1 MYFHITVL
9 VVASAFPLVRILDR
23 VGEDTQKDAGD
34 RRVLQERYVR
44 SAHSD
49 DKGDPT
55 SRAVAERQRDTL
67 QNSKADHVF
76 MGHSVRPSRSNRRK
90 AHKSRIRSRLRKDG
104 RGNMRSFQQQ
114 YLRSTRSNSRPDH
127 LSMSRNGIEQLTM
140 RTLDGFI
147 LEHTSYKSYK
157 SQHFLENRILRH
169 RLRHQSYSEAEA
181 TNKAP
186 VMYDGL
192 EEVIRVQ
199 RGPVNYSNKFV
210 ENDEDDEN
218 GASDLDIDLGRSKGN
233 GCHRV
238 EGYEHNWVTTV
249 NTCATSWF
257 ADDIRALCISQFYSQ
272 MTLNRFDIDMLPVQ
286 TANGTVY
293 KNRYCAI
300 CNYDFKHKHW
310 KMEIQCD
317 QPTNVVFLSGA
328 RSINILE
335 KFHNSSLCSVRVTPP
350 YNDYRI
356 ESCKPRSKRNG
367 RETRGAFPPAG
378 NDAYPIS
385 FSVLMNFGFDGKTHI
400 MFSSTE
406 VNKVQATTKQCEE
419 GQILDPGT
427 NLCRRVTCSLGF
439 ILKDETC
446 VRTNMTD
453 TYSDSDINNIANITS
468 LTNLN
473 SIAVISLEVNV
484 TYDDLGLALYALEF
498 KPLMVKKIAKL
509 LNISSD
515 RIQNFTIEFVNQ
527 SESSGHHI
535 RVQTMTQEEFQS
547 QDSKSGSD
555 GDILQVVT
563 QYKDSES
570 DPDMDTFD
578 ENDDP
583 QSDQYE
589 GIRPENNYDHLQSNI
604 TVDDFGTKNVN
615 ESDFINKTATERP
628 PGKNITNDI
637 HEKVPETTNQWELT
651 NAKPNRVTDI
661 PESTLT
667 HDKSTAASRRLSA
680 NFMHPKKHNKTADHK
695 ILNPQVLRM
704 AFILLPT
711 RKESTESISE
721 VIKKMNSMLN
731 QNTFKID
738 MNGTTFHI
746 VNVNDKVAAEE
757 KTFCKFGTKDIF
769 YDNEFQVWKVNGTDE
784 NSTTTKV
791 YIPSTHT
798 IYNPGEYDMT
808 VLVQGSLGTETN
820 VTDVAGYVFVCIKPR
835 IVTRNCARI
844 TILQEEYTLFKNKSI
859 MFYNEIYSMTQYAV
873 LDETAGTLVICVP
886 DEYYNTEKQQ
896 QTKHWIVQECYHGYE
911 DFIKTEGYLTIVIGR
926 LSIIALSSV
935 LLTYVL
941 FKSLR
946 NLPGINTMNLTL
958 ALLIGEILFIEG
970 ESTGVPWVCKFVAV
984 SVHYFFLASF
994 FWMNVMAYDVSKTF
1008 ANKCI
1013 LTRIRNTRKFIPR
1026 YALYAWGSPAAIVAI
1041 CLIFEFNGMTDKLH
1055 IGYGEST
1062 LVDVTYDNVTRPPD
1076 GVATNNSHV
1085 QHSSHSV
1092 GCWIQSPVAALVAFG
1107 APVLTLLVI
1116 NIFFFVRTIICIQAT
1131 AKLAHINTRRTFSHM
1146 TGRNDVMLYVRMSTV
1161 MGFTWCFGIASSI
1174 VSGLFTPPDR
1184 TVCLSLHILSIL
1196 YTICMCAQ
1204 GLFIFFAFVF
1214 KKRVYYLYRGLFRK
1228 IKLSFER
1235 RRSTKSPSSSSTSVN
1250 SNFTN
1255 ISHISR

>member
-1 MYFHITVL
+1 
-9 VVASAFPLVRILDR
+9 
-23 VGEDTQKDAGD
+23 
-34 RRVLQERYVR
+34 
-44 SAHSD
+44 
-49 DKGDPT
+49 
-55 SRAVAERQRDTL
+55 
-67 QNSKADHVF
+67 
-76 MGHSVRPSRSNRRK
+76 
-90 AHKSRIRSRLRKDG
+90 
-104 RGNMRSFQQQ
+104 
-114 YLRSTRSNSRPDH
+114 
-127 LSMSRNGIEQLTM
+127 
-140 RTLDGFI
+140 
-147 LEHTSYKSYK
+147 
-157 SQHFLENRILRH
+157 
-169 RLRHQSYSEAEA
+169 
-181 TNKAP
+181 
-186 VMYDGL
+186 
-192 EEVIRVQ
+192 
-199 RGPVNYSNKFV
+199 
-210 ENDEDDEN
+210 
-218 GASDLDIDLGRSKGN
+218 
-233 GCHRV
+233 
-238 EGYEHNWVTTV
+238 
-249 NTCATSWF
+249 
-257 ADDIRALCISQFYSQ
+257 
-272 MTLNRFDIDMLPVQ
+272 
-286 TANGTVY
+286 
-293 KNRYCAI
+293 
-300 CNYDFKHKHW
+300 
-310 KMEIQCD
+310 
-317 QPTNVVFLSGA
+317 
-328 RSINILE
+328 
-335 KFHNSSLCSVRVTPP
+335 
-350 YNDYRI
+350 
-356 ESCKPRSKRNG
+356 
-367 RETRGAFPPAG
+367 
-378 NDAYPIS
+378 
-385 FSVLMNFGFDGKTHI
+385 
-400 MFSSTE
+400 MFTSTE
-406 VNKVQATTKQCEE
+406 VNKVQATTKQCKE
-419 GQILDPGT
+419 GEILDPGT
-427 NLCRRVTCSLGF
+427 NVCRRVTCSLGF

-535 RVQTMTQEEFQS
+535 RVQTMTQEAFQS

-563 QYKDSES
+563 QYKDTDT
-570 DPDMDTFD
+570 DPGMDAFD
-578 ENDDP
+578 ENDD
-583 QSDQYE
+583 SESEQYE
-589 GIRPENNYDHLQSNI
+589 GIRPENSSDHVQPNI
-604 TVDDFGTKNVN
+604 TVKGFAAKNVN
-615 ESDFINKTATERP
+615 ESDFINK
-628 PGKNITNDI
+628 
-637 HEKVPETTNQWELT
+637 
-651 NAKPNRVTDI
+651 
-661 PESTLT
+661 S
-667 HDKSTAASRRLSA
+667 
-680 NFMHPKKHNKTADHK
+680 K
-695 ILNPQVLRM
+695 ILNPQILRM

-711 RKESTESISE
+711 RKASKESISE

-746 VNVNDKVAAEE
+746 VNVDDKVAAEE

-769 YDNEFQVWKVNGTDE
+769 FDNEFQVWKVNGTDE
-784 NSTTTKV
+784 NTTTTKV

-820 VTDVAGYVFVCIKPR
+820 VTDVAGYVFVCINPR

-844 TILQEEYTLFKNKSI
+844 TILQEEYTLYTNKSI

-873 LDETAGTLVICVP
+873 LDETVGTLVICVP
-886 DEYYNTEKQQ
+886 EEYYKIEKQQ

-935 LLTYVL
+935 LLTYFL

-970 ESTGVPWVCKFVAV
+970 ESTAVPWVCKFVAV

-1013 LTRIRNTRKFIPR
+1013 LTRIRKTRKFIPR
-1026 YALYAWGSPAAIVAI
+1026 YALYAWGSPGVIVAV
-1041 CLIFEFNGMTDKLH
+1041 CLIFEFNGVTDKLH

-1076 GVATNNSHV
+1076 GVISNNSQV
-1085 QHSSHSV
+1085 KHSSHSV

-1174 VSGLFTPPDR
+1174 VSGLFTPPNR

-1204 GLFIFFAFVF
+1204 GIFIFFAFVF